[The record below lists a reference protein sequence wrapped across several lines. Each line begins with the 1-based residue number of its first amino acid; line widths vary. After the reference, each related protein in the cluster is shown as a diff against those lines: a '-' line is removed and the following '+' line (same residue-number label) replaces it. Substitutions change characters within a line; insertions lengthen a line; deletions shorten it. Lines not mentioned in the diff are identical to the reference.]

1 MTTPKIETKEF
12 RLRYELLTDLIIEKL
27 YALSIIDD
35 NVEINMVDIDIPVDD
50 DGMIRFDVEM
60 IRNWYEGRLYWP
72 HGRRLT
78 GE

>member
-1 MTTPKIETKEF
+1 MTQTMTTPKIETKEF

-50 DGMIRFDVEM
+50 DGMIRFDVEL
-60 IRNWYEGRLYWP
+60 IRN
-72 HGRRLT
+72 
-78 GE
+78 

>member
-1 MTTPKIETKEF
+1 MTQTMTTPKIETKEF

-60 IRNWYEGRLYWP
+60 IRN
-72 HGRRLT
+72 
-78 GE
+78 

>member
-1 MTTPKIETKEF
+1 MTQTMTTPKIETKEF
-12 RLRYELLTDLIIEKL
+12 RLRYELLADLIIEKL

-60 IRNWYEGRLYWP
+60 IRN
-72 HGRRLT
+72 
-78 GE
+78 